1 MAEERIVPKHETDPD
16 DILSRDDMNALKYV
30 LQHVRG
36 SSPSS
41 VSLMTFDEFGDEL

>member
-1 MAEERIVPKHETDPD
+1 MAEEQKLPKHETDPS
-16 DILSRDDMNALKYV
+16 DILSRDDMSALKYV

-41 VSLMTFDEFGDEL
+41 VSLLTFDEFEDQA

>member
-1 MAEERIVPKHETDPD
+1 MAEERIVPKHETDE
-16 DILSRDDMNALKYV
+16 LSRDDLKSLGYV

-41 VSLMTFDEFGDEL
+41 MLPLSMDDLEA